1 MTRPL
6 FRGVYLEALGGL
18 LAGIYPLDSELRRP
32 AKQLSACPPGGAP
45 IDLTIVNASAGKKL
59 SVIHSA
65 QSPFSFSQKQ
75 R

>member
-1 MTRPL
+1 M
-6 FRGVYLEALGGL
+6 
-18 LAGIYPLDSELRRP
+18 AGIYPLDSELRRP

-65 QSPFSFSQKQ
+65 QSPFPFLESNVSK
-75 R
+75 RCLVASK